1 MLGDLCLR
9 CNNRPERGAA
19 AAPPHGSIGC
29 KLPPVLLMCRCQEP
43 EVILDSFAVLV
54 YMFPAASPP
63 SHPHLMKPR
72 EADCCP
78 EGPLTLTSALSFLR
92 RGPTGGVA
100 VSWITSDP
108 QRSLGHLCDLWVRS
122 GRTPCSPQSPSRA
135 SLCTLGFCQIT
146 ALFPCAT
153 DPGEK
158 QGIKSLEAPAQ
169 PSAHPLSLFLSS
181 DMISIL
187 SILSIIFLLHILF
200 IS

>member
-9 CNNRPERGAA
+9 CNNRPERRAA

-100 VSWITSDP
+100 VSQITSDP
-108 QRSLGHLCDLWVRS
+108 QRSLGHLWDLWVRS
-122 GRTPCSPQSPSRA
+122 GPTPCSP
-135 SLCTLGFCQIT
+135 
-146 ALFPCAT
+146 
-153 DPGEK
+153 
-158 QGIKSLEAPAQ
+158 
-169 PSAHPLSLFLSS
+169 
-181 DMISIL
+181 
-187 SILSIIFLLHILF
+187 
-200 IS
+200 